1 MSDIKH
7 ENFIPVRKG
16 ELVKHLA
23 KKIPAKHKQSFR
35 QFCRIVESI
44 YHFNYHRNLE
54 TLKELYNAFDPD
66 ADKFL
71 VRVPG
76 LEPGDLT
83 RKQERMHEEIQSLL
97 KSGNYKEIPYSELEK
112 AFSGA
117 SPWGIDLIVDF
128 SQYEYYSIYY
138 KGQRRDSLEK
148 KYLWFKKRYEFE
160 MYDRIFFAFK
170 MKETFTESDTLSY
183 SKDRLYLKLF
193 KNVPGL
199 DLEMLFPNTNVR
211 ISLFDKGKVIIPLVA
226 GGISSLYKIMLY
238 VLSQGSPM
246 VLWRQVGFWSLV
258 GGFFIFAL
266 KSFLGYK
273 NTIEKYL
280 KTLTSNLY
288 FQNLDNNSGVLT
300 CLLDDAEEQ
309 ECKEILLAYYFLLTE
324 PGVHTQKSLDER
336 IERYFSEELSF
347 TCDFEVN
354 DALKKL
360 KDLGLLK
367 MKGKKTGVLP
377 LKDACRVLDRQWDA
391 YFNG

>member
-1 MSDIKH
+1 MAAEAH
-7 ENFIPVRKG
+7 ENFIPVRKI
-16 ELVKHLA
+16 ELVKNLSG
-23 KKIPAKHKQSFR
+23 KFPAKQRDSFN

-44 YHFNYHRNLE
+44 YHFNYHKNLE
-54 TLKELYNAFDPD
+54 TLKELYIPFDPD
-66 ADKFL
+66 SEKFL
-71 VRVPG
+71 VKISGHSPDDRG
-76 LEPGDLT
+76 G
-83 RKQERMHEEIQSLL
+83 KQERILQEIHGLL

-112 AFSGA
+112 AFTGA

-138 KGQRRDSLEK
+138 KGERRASLEK
-148 KYLWFKKRYEFE
+148 KYLWFRKRYEFD

-170 MKETFTESDTLSY
+170 LRETFTESETLSY
-183 SKDRLYLKLF
+183 SKDKLYLKLF

-199 DLEMLFPNTNVR
+199 DLEMLFPNTDVR
-211 ISLFDKGKVIIPLVA
+211 ISLVDKGKVIVPLVA

-238 VLSQGSPM
+238 VLAQGSPM

-258 GGFFIFAL
+258 GGFFVFAL

-300 CLLDDAEEQ
+300 CLLDEAEEQ
-309 ECKEILLAYYFLLTE
+309 ECKEIIMAYYFLLTE
-324 PGVHTQKSLDER
+324 PGVHTKKSLDER

-347 TCDFEVN
+347 ECDFEVD
-354 DALKKL
+354 DALRKL
-360 KDLGLLK
+360 KELGLLK
-367 MKGKKTGVLP
+367 VKGKKLDVVQ
-377 LKDACRVLDRQWDA
+377 LKEACRVLDRQWDA
-391 YFNG
+391 YFR

>member
-1 MSDIKH
+1 MPSTAR
-7 ENFIPVRKG
+7 ENFIPVRKV
-16 ELVKHLA
+16 ELVNALA
-23 KKIPAKHKQSFR
+23 KKVPAR
-35 QFCRIVESI
+35 QRGEFSRFCRIVASI
-44 YHFNYHRNLE
+44 YHFNYHKNLE
-54 TLKELYNAFDPD
+54 TLKELYVPFDPD
-66 ADKFL
+66 AEKYLVQIKTSEPDDTADKQDRIL
-71 VRVPG
+71 G
-76 LEPGDLT
+76 
-83 RKQERMHEEIQSLL
+83 EINALL

-112 AFSGA
+112 AFNGA

-138 KGQRRDSLEK
+138 KGERKDSLEK
-148 KYLWFKKRYEFE
+148 KYLWFKKRYEFD

-170 MKETFTESDTLSY
+170 LKETFTESDTLSF
-183 SKDRLYLKLF
+183 SKDKLYLKLF

-211 ISLFDKGKVIIPLVA
+211 ISLFDKGKVIVPLVA

-246 VLWRQVGFWSLV
+246 VLWRQIGFWSLV
-258 GGFFIFAL
+258 GGFFVFAL

-309 ECKEILLAYYFLLTE
+309 ECREILLAYYFLFAE
-324 PGVHTQKSLDER
+324 AGVHTQKSLDER
-336 IERYFSEELSF
+336 IERYFAEELSF
-347 TCDFEVN
+347 ECDFEVD
-354 DALKKL
+354 DALRKL
-360 KDLGLLK
+360 KELGLLK
-367 MKGKKTGVLP
+367 VKGKKLDVVS
-377 LKDACRVLDRQWDA
+377 LKEACRILDRQWDS
-391 YFNG
+391 YFN

>member
-1 MSDIKH
+1 MNSARH
-7 ENFIPVRKG
+7 ENFIPVRKV
-16 ELVKHLA
+16 ELVKALT
-23 KKIPAKHKQSFR
+23 KKIPAR
-35 QFCRIVESI
+35 QRGEFNRFCRIVGSI
-44 YHFNYHRNLE
+44 YHFNYHQNLE
-54 TLKELYNAFDPD
+54 RLKELYVPFDPD
-66 ADKFL
+66 AEKYL
-71 VRVPG
+71 VQIKSDVPDNT
-76 LEPGDLT
+76 ED
-83 RKQERMHEEIQSLL
+83 KQEKILGEINALL

-112 AFSGA
+112 AFKGA

-138 KGQRRDSLEK
+138 KGERRDSLEK
-148 KYLWFKKRYEFE
+148 KYLWFKKRYEFD

-170 MKETFTESDTLSY
+170 LKETFTESDTLSF
-183 SKDRLYLKLF
+183 SKDKLYLKLF

-211 ISLFDKGKVIIPLVA
+211 ISLFDKGKVIVPLVA

-246 VLWRQVGFWSLV
+246 VLWRQIGFWSLV

-309 ECKEILLAYYFLLTE
+309 ECREILLAYYFLYSE

-336 IERYFSEELSF
+336 IERYFAEELLF
-347 TCDFEVN
+347 ECDFEVD
-354 DALKKL
+354 DALRKL
-360 KDLGLLK
+360 KELGLLK
-367 MKGKKTGVLP
+367 VKGKKLDVAP
-377 LKDACRVLDRQWDA
+377 LKEACRILDRQWDG
-391 YFNG
+391 YFN

>member
-1 MSDIKH
+1 MSEIKH
-7 ENFIPVRKG
+7 ENFIPVRKT
-16 ELVKHLA
+16 ELVKNLS
-23 KKIPAKHKQSFR
+23 KKFPAKQRKSFQ
-35 QFCRIVESI
+35 QFCHIVESI
-44 YHFNYHRNLE
+44 YHFTYHRNLE
-54 TLKELYNAFDPD
+54 TLKGLYVPFDPD
-66 ADKFL
+66 SDRL
-71 VRVPG
+71 TVPIANLRTEG
-76 LEPGDLT
+76 T
-83 RKQERMHEEIQSLL
+83 ARRQERIFKEIHTLL

-128 SQYEYYSIYY
+128 NRYEYYSIYY

-148 KYLWFKKRYEFE
+148 KYLWFKKRYEFD
-160 MYDRIFFAFK
+160 MYDRIFFSFK
-170 MKETFTESDTLSY
+170 LKDTFSESDTLSY
-183 SKDRLYLKLF
+183 SKDKLYLKLF

-211 ISLFDKGKVIIPLVA
+211 ISLIDKGKVIVPLVA

-246 VLWRQVGFWSLV
+246 VLWRQIGFWSLV

-300 CLLDDAEEQ
+300 CLLDEAEEQ
-309 ECKEILLAYYFLLTE
+309 ECKEILLAYFFLLTE
-324 PGVHTQKSLDER
+324 PGIHTQKSLDDR
-336 IERYFSEELSF
+336 IEHYFSEELSF
-347 TCDFEVN
+347 ECDFEVN
-354 DALKKL
+354 DALRKL
-360 KDLGLLK
+360 KELNLLK
-367 MKGKKTGVLP
+367 IKGKKLGVIS
-377 LKDACRVLDRQWDA
+377 LKDSCRILDRQWDA
-391 YFNG
+391 YFN

>member
-1 MSDIKH
+1 MTGTRH
-7 ENFIPVRKG
+7 ENFIPVRKS
-16 ELVKHLA
+16 ELVKDLY
-23 KKIPAKHKQSFR
+23 KKIPSKHRDSFK

-44 YHFNYHRNLE
+44 YHFNYHKNLE
-54 TLKELYNAFDPD
+54 TLKDLYVPFDPD
-66 ADKFL
+66 SEKYL
-71 VRVPG
+71 VQI
-76 LEPGDLT
+76 EKTSSGDLCS
-83 RKQERMHEEIQSLL
+83 KQEVILKEIHELL
-97 KSGNYKEIPYSELEK
+97 ERGNYKEIPYSELEK

-138 KGQRRDSLEK
+138 KGQRRDSFEK
-148 KYLWFKKRYEFE
+148 KYLWFNKRYDFE

-170 MKETFTESDTLSY
+170 LKETFTESDTLSY
-183 SKDRLYLKLF
+183 SKDRIYLKLF

-211 ISLFDKGKVIIPLVA
+211 ISLVDKGKVIVPLVA
-226 GGISSLYKIMLY
+226 GGISSLYKIILY
-238 VLSQGSPM
+238 VLAQGSPM
-246 VLWRQVGFWSLV
+246 VLWRQIGFWSLV

-300 CLLDDAEEQ
+300 CLLDEAEEQ

-324 PGVHTQKSLDER
+324 PGIHSQKSLDER
-336 IERYFSEELSF
+336 IEEYFAGALSVE
-347 TCDFEVN
+347 CDFEVD
-354 DALKKL
+354 DALRKL

-367 MKGKKTGVLP
+367 VKGKKLDVVS
-377 LKDACRVLDRQWDA
+377 LKEACRILDRQWDA
-391 YFNG
+391 YFN